1 MKEFILAAYALVIGS
16 ASLLAQPYTNPALP
30 IAQRVQDLLSRMTTI
45 EKVAQLRSTWSA
57 YPRIN
62 DAILADPHQMD
73 SLFGQG
79 IGMINP
85 DFDNTLEQSI
95 RYRNAIQ
102 AFLRTKTRL
111 GIPAIFLDEAH
122 HGLLAMQSDVFPT
135 SIGLACSWD
144 TLMTE
149 RIYGFVARQ
158 ASLRGTA
165 MVLAPVIDVVRDPRW
180 GRTGETFGE
189 DPYLCGLMG
198 SAVVRGFQGSS
209 DGSVPAGHI
218 AACLKH
224 FTGHGE
230 SEGGVNQGPADFP
243 ERVLRTFHMEP
254 FRLAVSRVKPAGI
267 MPAYIE
273 IDGVP
278 CHANAWLLKD
288 VLRKEW
294 GYQGVVVSDWWAIDQ
309 LYQKHLVAAD
319 RQASAL
325 MAFNAG
331 VTVDLPMGANYA
343 ELVGLVASGQVDTA
357 ALNQA
362 VGYVLTLKFKLG
374 LFDWGFSGGTG
385 RRVAGTAGRGGAGVS
400 GVGEISLAAA
410 RGVIGLPEARALALQ
425 AAEESM
431 VLLKNDHQI
440 LPLKAGA
447 YKKIAVIGP
456 CAATNYL
463 GDYSGVPVHNV
474 SLLEGIRARVG
485 SAAQVVYA
493 KGVDL
498 SLNGDTVSL
507 NNFQYIDSLVLPTHE
522 GNRRKIDSAVAVAQ
536 SADIIIC
543 AVGQNE
549 QFSREAEAPRHYG
562 DVTTLDL
569 PSDQDELV
577 KALVATGK
585 PVIVYLAHGRPL
597 SVNYIAEHA
606 SAVLDGWFT
615 GEESGNAAAAILFG
629 DVNPSGKL
637 TVSVPRSVGQI
648 PIYYNH
654 KPSAQFLPYVTEA
667 NTPLYRFGYG
677 LSYTTYRYSAP
688 RLSAATMAA
697 DGSVTVTVDVTN
709 AGAMAGD
716 EIVQLYV
723 HQKVSSVTRPVKE
736 LKDFAR
742 VHLGVEETKSVTFR
756 VYASKLGV
764 WARDMHY
771 RVEPGVFEVM
781 VGPESGEV
789 RKVEMTVGK

>member
-1 MKEFILAAYALVIGS
+1 MKLKHIVGATFIFFSVEVT
-16 ASLLAQPYTNPALP
+16 AQPYTNPALS
-30 IAQRVQDLLSRMTTI
+30 ISQRVKDLLSRMTTT

-62 DAILADPHQMD
+62 DALLADPHRMD

-95 RYRNAIQ
+95 RYRNTIQ
-102 AFLRTKTRL
+102 DYLRTKTRL

-149 RIYGFVARQ
+149 HIYQFIANQ
-158 ASLRGTA
+158 SSLRGTA

-198 SAVVRGFQGSS
+198 SAVVRGFQGSN
-209 DGSVPAGHI
+209 DGSIAAGHV
-218 AACLKH
+218 AATLKH

-230 SEGGVNQGPADFP
+230 SEGGVNQGPADYP
-243 ERVLRTFHMEP
+243 VRVLRTFHMEP
-254 FRLAVSRVKPAGI
+254 FRLAVARVHPAGI

-278 CHANAWLLKD
+278 CHANAWLLKE

-319 RQASAL
+319 RRASAL
-325 MAFNAG
+325 MAFDAG
-331 VTVDLPMGANYA
+331 VTVDLPMGNNYS
-343 ELVGLVASGQVDTA
+343 ELVDLVKQGHIDTA

-362 VGYVLTLKFKLG
+362 VRYVLTLKFKLG
-374 LFDWGFSGGTG
+374 LFDHTEEIQLKNAQ
-385 RRVAGTAGRGGAGVS
+385 AG
-400 GVGEISLAAA
+400 
-410 RGVIGLPEARALALQ
+410 IGLPEARALALK

-431 VLLKNDHQI
+431 VLLKNDHQL
-440 LPLKAGA
+440 LPLRVGQ

-463 GDYSGVPVHNV
+463 GDYSGVPLRNV

-485 SAAQVVYA
+485 ASAQVVYA

-498 SLNGDTVSL
+498 SLNGDTISL
-507 NNFQYIDSLVLPTHE
+507 NNFQYIDPLVLPTHE
-522 GNRRKIDSAVAVAQ
+522 GNRRKIDSAVAVAR

-549 QFSREAEAPRHYG
+549 QFSREAEAPKHYG
-562 DVTTLDL
+562 DITTLDL

-577 KALVATGK
+577 KALVATSK

-597 SVNYIAEHA
+597 SINYIAEHA
-606 SAVLDGWFT
+606 GAMLDGWFT

-637 TVSVPRSVGQI
+637 TVSIPRSVGQI

-654 KPSAQFLPYVTEA
+654 KPSAQFLPYVTES
-667 NTPLYRFGYG
+667 NTPLYPFGFG

-697 DGSVTVTVDVTN
+697 DGSVIVSVDVTN
-709 AGAMAGD
+709 AGGMAGD
-716 EIVQLYV
+716 EIVQLYI

-742 VHLGVEETKSVTFR
+742 VHLGVGETKAVVFR
-756 VYASKLGV
+756 VDGSKLGV
-764 WARDMHY
+764 WGKDMKFK
-771 RVEPGVFEVM
+771 VEPGVLEVM
-781 VGPESGEV
+781 VGPSSVEV
-789 RKVEMTVGK
+789 QTVNLTVQ